1 MQLLT
6 VAQVADRLS
15 VSQISVRRWI
25 ASGKLK
31 HVRLNR
37 SVRVPL
43 DSVEQIVKANTVTGQ

>member
-1 MQLLT
+1 MKLLT
-6 VAQVADRLS
+6 VAQVAEHLS

-25 ASGKLK
+25 ASGKLQ

-43 DSVEQIVKANTVTGQ
+43 DSVEQIVKANTARGQ